1 MELKAESEEQ
11 LVLEVEKDKKGQKPQ
26 FSPFIQLNVI

>member
-1 MELKAESEEQ
+1 MELKAEAEQ
-11 LVLEVEKDKKGQKPQ
+11 QLMLEDEKDKKGQKPQ